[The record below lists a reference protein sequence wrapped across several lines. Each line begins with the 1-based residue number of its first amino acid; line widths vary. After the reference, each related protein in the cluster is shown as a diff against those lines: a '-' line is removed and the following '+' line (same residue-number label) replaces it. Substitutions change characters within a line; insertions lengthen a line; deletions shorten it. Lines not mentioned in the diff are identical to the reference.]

1 MGLPQ
6 QHHHFL
12 DLTDLADGQLRQLLD
27 AAAARK
33 AAREDCRRARLMGM
47 RLWTDICWQWC
58 LKNRQPAQGCLS
70 IWACA
75 NWAGKR

>member
-1 MGLPQ
+1 MSLAD
-6 QHHHFL
+6 HHNHFL
-12 DLTDLADGQLRQLLD
+12 DLADLADGQLRQLLD

-33 AAREDCRRARLMGM
+33 AARMGLPKGTVDQERRSPV
-47 RLWTDICWQWC
+47 ICWPWC